1 MFLHPLPMGKLE
13 IQFCWVPRM
22 SLKLVYK
29 HLNFK
34 VTITTNTKTLRNDWS
49 REVLDGSAWETWNLT
64 PCPYFSLMFMKCCH
78 QVCVSSRNK
87 HRIEIHF
94 RSCPLVIT
102 KLPST
107 HTQLTKGKRVSE
119 YFGRAPYQIWD
130 ATKHEYEV
138 FLTCF
143 SRAWTKK

>member
-1 MFLHPLPMGKLE
+1 
-13 IQFCWVPRM
+13 
-22 SLKLVYK
+22 
-29 HLNFK
+29 
-34 VTITTNTKTLRNDWS
+34 
-49 REVLDGSAWETWNLT
+49 
-64 PCPYFSLMFMKCCH
+64 MKCCH

-143 SRAWTKK
+143 SRAWTKKINILCVTYEKLSGQNWDKYSKIMLPMMWPDRFMEQNQNRSQIRLFKNWKNRHRNLVTSNKSIIWSKC